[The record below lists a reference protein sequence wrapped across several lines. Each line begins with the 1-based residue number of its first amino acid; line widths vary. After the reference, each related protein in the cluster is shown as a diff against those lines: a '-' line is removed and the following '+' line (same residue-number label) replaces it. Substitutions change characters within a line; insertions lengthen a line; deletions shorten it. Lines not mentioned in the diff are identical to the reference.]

1 LLIRRKK
8 GEFMGDCGLG
18 DKVKI
23 KETGEIT
30 EIVGMDM
37 ESFMYE
43 PVKETESILKI
54 KNILKEENISENKFK
69 DFIILNALIK
79 REKMKL
85 EQIIEKAGYTYINC
99 IVEENNLTDKE
110 LDEFFTYHNT
120 NTNNCFVLVKSND
133 IQAVPLYKI
142 KQGETVIYYG
152 RRTTKVIWKTTDE
165 LEKQD

>member
-1 LLIRRKK
+1 
-8 GEFMGDCGLG
+8 MGNYKLG

-23 KETGEIT
+23 KETGEET
-30 EIVGMDM
+30 EIIGIDM
-37 ESFMYE
+37 ESFMHE
-43 PVKETESILKI
+43 PAKETENILKI

-85 EQIIEKAGYTYINC
+85 EQVAEKAGYAYINC

-120 NTNNCFVLVKSND
+120 NANNCFVLVKSND

>member
-1 LLIRRKK
+1 MLVRRKK
-8 GEFMGDCGLG
+8 GEFMGDCKLG

-23 KETGEIT
+23 KETGEET
-30 EIVGMDM
+30 EIVGIDM

-43 PVKETESILKI
+43 PVKETESIIKI
-54 KNILKEENISENKFK
+54 KSILKEENISENKFK
-69 DFIILNALIK
+69 DFIVLNALIK

-85 EQIIEKAGYTYINC
+85 EQVVEKAGYTYINC

-110 LDEFFTYHNT
+110 LDEFFTYYNT
-120 NTNNCFVLVKSND
+120 NANNCFVLVKSND
-133 IQAVPLYKI
+133 VQAVPLYKI

-165 LEKQD
+165 LEKQS

>member
-1 LLIRRKK
+1 
-8 GEFMGDCGLG
+8 MGNYKLG
-18 DKVKI
+18 DKVRI
-23 KETGEIT
+23 KETGEET
-30 EIVGMDM
+30 EIIGIDM
-37 ESFMYE
+37 ESFMHE
-43 PVKETESILKI
+43 PAKETENILKI

-69 DFIILNALIK
+69 DFIILNALIE

-85 EQIIEKAGYTYINC
+85 EQVVEKAGYAYINC

-120 NTNNCFVLVKSND
+120 NANNCFVLVKSND
-133 IQAVPLYKI
+133 VQAVHLYKI

-165 LEKQD
+165 IEKQG

>member
-1 LLIRRKK
+1 MLVRRKK
-8 GEFMGDCGLG
+8 GEFMGDCKLG

-30 EIVGMDM
+30 EIVGIDM

-43 PVKETESILKI
+43 PVKETESIIKI

-85 EQIIEKAGYTYINC
+85 EQVVEKAGYTYINC
-99 IVEENNLTDKE
+99 IVQENNLTDKE
-110 LDEFFTYHNT
+110 LDEFFTYHST

-133 IQAVPLYKI
+133 VQAVPLYKI

-152 RRTTKVIWKTTDE
+152 RRTTKVIWKTTDD
-165 LEKQD
+165 LEKQF

>member
-1 LLIRRKK
+1 MLVRRKK
-8 GEFMGDCGLG
+8 GEFMGNYKLG

-23 KETGEIT
+23 KETGEET
-30 EIVGMDM
+30 EVIGIDM
-37 ESFMYE
+37 ESFMHE
-43 PVKETESILKI
+43 PAKETENILKI

-85 EQIIEKAGYTYINC
+85 EQVVEKAGYAYINC

-120 NTNNCFVLVKSND
+120 NANNCFVLVKSND
-133 IQAVPLYKI
+133 VQAVPLYKI

-165 LEKQD
+165 LEKQG